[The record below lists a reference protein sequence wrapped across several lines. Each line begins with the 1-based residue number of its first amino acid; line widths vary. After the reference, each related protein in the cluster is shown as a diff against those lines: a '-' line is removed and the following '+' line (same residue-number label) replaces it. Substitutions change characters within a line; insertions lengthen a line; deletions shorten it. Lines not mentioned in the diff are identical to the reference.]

1 MKGRRFQILA
11 ITLIAGSQ
19 CVSGQ
24 DVRSERNNVSKRNWH
39 HFLQYLAPVLKSA
52 GGVGRLYYRAD
63 CWTERGDGILFP
75 WLELVAP
82 AKSKTGLAAIQ
93 DIFRKDKQVT
103 VTEGRSGIY
112 RISMGNVSYE
122 LLSTKIHVLT
132 FTPRQ
137 RYNVQDAI
145 WAIEQTKEVE
155 GKVRELKLEYPPTV
169 GSWRVLEPAAGLP
182 HLPMSLRNV
191 TMDEALDRVAQT
203 FGELITYGEC
213 VNGSGTHLYSI
224 DDDYIR

>member
-1 MKGRRFQILA
+1 MMIA
-11 ITLIAGSQ
+11 LIASLHG
-19 CVSGQ
+19 VSGQ
-24 DVRSERNNVSKRNWH
+24 DEQGERYNVSDRNWH
-39 HFLQYLAPVLKSA
+39 HFLQHLAPVLKST

-75 WLELVAP
+75 WLELGAP
-82 AKSKTGLAAIQ
+82 AQSKTGLAAIQ
-93 DIFRKDKQVT
+93 DIFRKEKRVT
-103 VTEGRSGIY
+103 VKEGPPGIY

-122 LLSTKIHVLT
+122 LLRTKIHVLT

-203 FGELITYGEC
+203 FGELIAYSEC
-213 VNGSGTHLYSI
+213 VNGAGTHLYSI
-224 DDDYIR
+224 DREYIR

>member
-1 MKGRRFQILA
+1 VKRRKLQFIT
-11 ITLIAGSQ
+11 ITLIGGLH
-19 CVSGQ
+19 CLSGQ
-24 DVRSERNNVSKRNWH
+24 DVQSDRINVSERNWNNL
-39 HFLQYLAPVLKSA
+39 LQYLAPVLKSN
-52 GGVGRLYYRAD
+52 GGAGRLYYRAE
-63 CWTERGDGILFP
+63 CLTARGDGILFP

-93 DIFRKDKQVT
+93 DVFRKEKRVT
-103 VTEGRSGIY
+103 VKEGPPGVCRM
-112 RISMGNVSYE
+112 SMGNVSYE
-122 LLSTKIHVLT
+122 LLRTKIHVLT

-203 FGELITYGEC
+203 FGELITYSEC
-213 VNGSGTHLYSI
+213 VNGAGTHLYSI
-224 DDDYIR
+224 DRAYVR

>member
-1 MKGRRFQILA
+1 MKRRRFQLMMIA
-11 ITLIAGSQ
+11 LIASLHG
-19 CVSGQ
+19 VSGQ
-24 DVRSERNNVSKRNWH
+24 DARSDPSNVSNRNWH

-93 DIFRKDKQVT
+93 DMFRKEKQVK
-103 VTEGRSGIY
+103 VKEGPSGIY

-203 FGELITYGEC
+203 FGELITYSEC

-224 DDDYIR
+224 DDDYIK

>member
-1 MKGRRFQILA
+1 MTIS
-11 ITLIAGSQ
+11 LIAGLQ

-24 DVRSERNNVSKRNWH
+24 DVRSERNNVSERNWH
-39 HFLQYLAPVLKSA
+39 NFLQYLAPALKST
-52 GGVGRLYYRAD
+52 GRVGRLYYRAD

-75 WLELVAP
+75 WLELVTP
-82 AKSKTGLAAIQ
+82 AESKTGLAAIQ
-93 DIFRKDKQVT
+93 DIFRKEKQVT
-103 VTEGRSGIY
+103 VTEGRSGIT

-122 LLSTKIHVLT
+122 LLSTKIHALT

-145 WAIEQTKEVE
+145 WAIERSKEVE
-155 GKVRELKLEYPPTV
+155 GKVRELKLEHPPTV
-169 GSWRVLEPAAGLP
+169 FTGRVLEPEAGLP

-213 VNGSGTHLYSI
+213 VNGNGTRLVSV
-224 DDDYIR
+224 DFDYIR

>member
-1 MKGRRFQILA
+1 MKWRRFQLMMIA
-11 ITLIAGSQ
+11 LIASLH

-24 DVRSERNNVSKRNWH
+24 DVRSERNNVSKRNWNN
-39 HFLQYLAPVLKSA
+39 FLQYLAPVLKST

-93 DIFRKDKQVT
+93 DMFRKEKRVT
-103 VTEGRSGIY
+103 VKKGPPGIY

-122 LLSTKIHVLT
+122 LLRTKIHVLT

-213 VNGSGTHLYSI
+213 VNGVGTHLYSI
-224 DDDYIR
+224 DREYIR